1 MNTLHL
7 NQQPQDWQNP
17 QPETPPTQTT
27 STAPDSSLEPQ
38 PFQHSTNSDTEPT
51 NFDSVDDYFQEI
63 TGDRKLSADTTIN
76 EDTGTIEPHP
86 DAPDMDTGPGAEKMT
101 EQEAK
106 SHTRTLIDMR
116 DTVQAMALAFIGD
129 GNFKQ
134 YTLYQYQEWQ
144 KQILEDAYSPLISKM
159 GLKVPMG
166 VKILYAEAVT
176 ATPLFALA
184 VQNRKYR
191 LENEEL
197 KAKLRRQKQKE
208 KAEST
213 AVLRRDVATLWKI
226 DENGYFI
233 NRNDKKM
240 SYIKATERTE
250 RPGLSDEEYRLLCQH
265 NGKEFVDKVF
275 NI

>member
-1 MNTLHL
+1 M
-7 NQQPQDWQNP
+7 
-17 QPETPPTQTT
+17 T
-27 STAPDSSLEPQ
+27 STAPDSSLEPKIT
-38 PFQHSTNSDTEPT
+38 QHSTNTEH
-51 NFDSVDDYFQEI
+51 FDNVDDYLEELA
-63 TGDRKLSADTTIN
+63 GERKLSADTIIN
-76 EDTGTIEPHP
+76 NDTGTIEPHP
-86 DAPDMDTGPGAEKMT
+86 DAPDTGAAPGAEKMT
-101 EQEAK
+101 EAEAK

-116 DTVQAMALAFIGD
+116 DTIQSMALAFIGD
-129 GNFKQ
+129 GTLKQ

-144 KQILEDAYSPLISKM
+144 KQLLEDAYSPLISKM

-166 VKILYAEAVT
+166 VKILYAESVT

-208 KAEST
+208 AAQKT

-226 DENGYFI
+226 DENGYFT
-233 NRNDKKM
+233 NRADKKM
-240 SYIKATERTE
+240 SYITQKERTE

>member
-7 NQQPQDWQNP
+7 NQQPQDWQIP
-17 QPETPPTQTT
+17 QPETPQHPTQTT
-27 STAPDSSLEPQ
+27 PPPQDSTTDPKTT
-38 PFQHSTNSDTEPT
+38 QHSTNSEH
-51 NFDSVDDYFQEI
+51 FDSVDDYLEELA
-63 TGDRKLSADTTIN
+63 GERKLSADTILD
-76 EDTGTIEPHP
+76 EASGTIEPHP

-116 DTVQAMALAFIGD
+116 DTIQSMALAFIGD
-129 GNFKQ
+129 GNLKQ
-134 YTLYQYQEWQ
+134 YTLYKYQEWQ
-144 KQILEDAYSPLISKM
+144 KQLLEDAYSPLISKM

-197 KAKLRRQKQKE
+197 KAQLRRKKQKE
-208 KAEST
+208 AAQKT

-226 DENGYFI
+226 DENGYFT

-240 SYIKATERTE
+240 SYIKAADRNE